1 MPGMEPHLT
10 RKEAPNGRSASR
22 GSRGYHYRLF
32 ATFGDQPGYLR
43 PCGAGAYYRYVVLHS
58 GTIIWSCHEGNVSGL
73 LALTTRRRQNMGIV
87 LRELE
92 SPVPTKVFTIANLL
106 FLLYSPY
113 LLSAEPNLFVGAKG
127 GANVSWVTGS
137 DWDED
142 IVRLFDGENKGR
154 FGATVGGFVSAVFPS
169 RYGIRAELLYSEH
182 GGRVDFRINGNDAE
196 LRARSVMLDVSLLGE
211 RFFGVGQG
219 AISVFLGPTLLLLQG
234 DLVTEIRTNGE
245 TLETEEAQEAEQIF
259 GATGG
264 IGYSH
269 PLGPGVLLFDI
280 RYTRGLTGYNRD
292 KAYDNAVTV
301 LAGYGFP
308 F

>member
-1 MPGMEPHLT
+1 MGDTSFRLALMT
-10 RKEAPNGRSASR
+10 RR
-22 GSRGYHYRLF
+22 
-32 ATFGDQPGYLR
+32 DQN
-43 PCGAGAYYRYVVLHS
+43 
-58 GTIIWSCHEGNVSGL
+58 GTIS
-73 LALTTRRRQNMGIV
+73 
-87 LRELE
+87 LRGLE
-92 SPVPTKVFTIANLL
+92 SPVKTKAAVVALL
-106 FLLYSPY
+106 LLLLRVASPA
-113 LLSAEPNLFVGAKG
+113 SAEPNLFVGAKG

-182 GGRVDFRINGNDAE
+182 GGRVDGRINGDDAE
-196 LRARSVMLDVSLLGE
+196 FRARSVMLDVSLFGE

-234 DLVTEIRTNGE
+234 DVVTEIRANGE
-245 TLETEEAQEAEQIF
+245 SLETEEAQEAEQIF

-264 IGYSH
+264 IGYTH
-269 PLGPGVLLFDI
+269 PLGPGFLLFDI
-280 RYTRGLTGYNRD
+280 RYTRGFTGYNRD